1 VRGRRLVLA
10 LAVPFLAIPTVL
22 AEPASAHTLTGVQ
35 PTNYRSELVSILP
48 ALPGVSVEILDLGRR
63 IRLTNRGRD
72 DVVVTGYQGE
82 PYLRVGPLGGFEN
95 IHSPAVY
102 VNKPSPPYATTSTTL
117 PPVANPSARPLW
129 HRISRH
135 PTVTWHDRRTRW
147 EGPSPNSVRAAP
159 HTRQV
164 VSPWLITVTRG
175 SAQAAVT
182 GRILWVPPPNAVPWV
197 ILAIALA
204 IVTIAL
210 AFTGGWARWLTV
222 ALVVLVVNDIV
233 HTLASA
239 GATHDGVGSV
249 LFRVFVSGFYGTI
262 AWVVGAVALRP
273 LAARR
278 DLGALLAGI
287 TGFFL
292 ALLGGAT
299 DASALGRS
307 QLSFLLPAAVARFQ
321 VALSLG
327 VGTGVVVAALWL
339 FFGPRDRLVR
349 TRPSAPP
356 DRRSSRYLDGYR

>member
-1 VRGRRLVLA
+1 VRARRLVVA
-10 LAVPFLAIPTVL
+10 LAVPFLAVPTVL
-22 AEPASAHTLTGVQ
+22 AEPAAAHTLTGVQ

-48 ALPGVSVEILDLGRR
+48 ALPGVTLEILDLGRR
-63 IRLTNRGRD
+63 IRLTNRASD

-82 PYLRVGPLGGFEN
+82 PYLRVGPLGVFEN
-95 IHSPAVY
+95 VHSPAVY
-102 VNKPSPPYATTSTTL
+102 MNKPSPPYTTTSTTL
-117 PPVANPSARPLW
+117 PPAANPSAKPSW
-129 HRISRH
+129 HRISRNS
-135 PTVTWHDRRTRW
+135 TATWRDRRTRW
-147 EGPSPNSVRAAP
+147 EGPSPASVRAAP

-164 VSPWLITVTRG
+164 VSPWIITVTRG
-175 SAQAAVT
+175 NEQSAVT
-182 GRILWVPPPNAVPWV
+182 GRILWVPPPTAFPWV
-197 ILAIALA
+197 ILALAFA

-210 AFTGGWARWLTV
+210 VFTRSWSRWLTV
-222 ALVVLVVNDIV
+222 ALVVLVVNDVV

-262 AWVVGAVALRP
+262 AWIVGALALQP
-273 LAARR
+273 LLARR

-292 ALLGGAT
+292 AVLGGAT

-307 QLSFLLPAAVARFQ
+307 QLSFLFAATVARFE

-327 VGTGVVVAALWL
+327 VGTGVVVAALVL

-349 TRPSAPP
+349 TAPRAPRQRRPL
-356 DRRSSRYLDGYR
+356 R

>member
-1 VRGRRLVLA
+1 VRARRLVVA
-10 LAVPFLAIPTVL
+10 LAVPFLTVPTVL
-22 AEPASAHTLTGVQ
+22 AEPAAAHTLTGVQ
-35 PTNYRSELVSILP
+35 ATNYRSELVSILP
-48 ALPGVSVEILDLGRR
+48 ALPGVSVEVLDLGRR

-82 PYLRVGPLGGFEN
+82 PYLRVGRLGVFEN
-95 IHSPAVY
+95 LHSPAVY
-102 VNKPSPPYATTSTTL
+102 MNKPSPTYATTSTTL
-117 PPVANPSARPLW
+117 PPVANPAAKPSW
-129 HRISRH
+129 HRISRR
-135 PTVTWHDRRTRW
+135 PTATWRDRRTRW
-147 EGPSPNSVRAAP
+147 EGPSPDSVRAAP

-175 SAQAAVT
+175 SEQSALT
-182 GRILWVPPPNAVPWV
+182 GRILWVPPPSAVPCV
-197 ILAIALA
+197 ILATAFA
-204 IVTIAL
+204 IVTLAL
-210 AFTGGWARWLTV
+210 VSTRAWPRWLMV

-262 AWVVGAVALRP
+262 AWVLGALALKP

-292 ALLGGAT
+292 AVLGGAT
-299 DASALGRS
+299 DASAIGRS
-307 QLSFLLPAAVARFQ
+307 QLSFLLPATVARFE

-327 VGTGVVVAALWL
+327 VGTGLVAAALWL

-349 TRPSAPP
+349 SSPAAPRERRPL
-356 DRRSSRYLDGYR
+356 R